1 MASLNSVCPHGCWRA
16 RLRKGSPAGLYVR
29 PCPFWSPLMMFPS
42 SHSALA
48 TLASSLTLTQ
58 VRRLLP
64 QGLCTCCSHCLE
76 DGSKNLV
83 GLLFASLR
91 VLLSIPCSV
100 RPSLAAF
107 LEVTLTPSLLPSLAC
122 WTRGF
127 PQSISLHITAVWFG
141 PVFFSQ
147 TKIPKGRVVSF
158 VVCSVLSAW
167 NIDIQKHTHTETRT
181 HMHIDR
187 HSHTHTDTHTD
198 THARTMD

>member
-76 DGSKNLV
+76 DLSFLTPFNFS
-83 GLLFASLR
+83 LLFLQFKLKRQFPCDISYSTQVLPFSGLPQGPSPNPLAHRSSCIGMAHFHDLSGPEPHGVPRTQCRQHAEAWLSLPLQEASE
-91 VLLSIPCSV
+91 CSQ
-100 RPSLAAF
+100 RKF
-107 LEVTLTPSLLPSLAC
+107 
-122 WTRGF
+122 
-127 PQSISLHITAVWFG
+127 
-141 PVFFSQ
+141 
-147 TKIPKGRVVSF
+147 
-158 VVCSVLSAW
+158 
-167 NIDIQKHTHTETRT
+167 
-181 HMHIDR
+181 
-187 HSHTHTDTHTD
+187 
-198 THARTMD
+198 